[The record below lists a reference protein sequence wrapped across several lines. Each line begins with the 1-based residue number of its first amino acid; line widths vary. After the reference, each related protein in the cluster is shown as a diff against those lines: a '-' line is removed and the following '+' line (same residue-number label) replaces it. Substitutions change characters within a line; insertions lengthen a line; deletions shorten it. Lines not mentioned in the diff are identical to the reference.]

1 MPATEKIPSIKIYI
15 ISGGVGASGE
25 QLVNTVLAQF
35 PGQNVIIE
43 NKKHVQRTLQIQYI
57 LLQAQKEKAFLV
69 HTLVDKGLRSYL
81 IKEAKKRDIPEV
93 DMMGDLIEWLSV
105 HLNQQPLQEPG
116 RYRKLQREYFDR
128 IDAIHYAIAQDD
140 GKNPPGWPQ
149 ADIVLLGVSRSGK
162 TPLSMYLAV
171 LGWKVANIPLIP
183 QLPVPKSIFELDPRR
198 AIGLTIDPAQLHIYR
213 SHRLA
218 RMGIPYKSDYNNF
231 EKITEEINF
240 AMEIFQKGGFMVID
254 VTDKTIELSAD
265 EIIKHLSNYRLA

>member
-1 MPATEKIPSIKIYI
+1 MPTPDKHPIIKIYV

-35 PGQNVIIE
+35 PSQNVIVE
-43 NKKHVQRTLQIQYI
+43 NKRHVQTTLQIQYI

-69 HTLVDKGLRSYL
+69 HTMVDTRLRSYL
-81 IKEAKKRDIPEV
+81 INEAKKKDISTV
-93 DMMGDLIEWLSV
+93 DLMGDLIEWLSNN
-105 HLNQQPLQEPG
+105 LNQQPLQEPG

-128 IDAIHYAIAQDD
+128 MDAIHYSIAQDD
-140 GKNPPGWPQ
+140 GKNPAGWPQ

-183 QLPVPKSIFELDPRR
+183 QLPIPKSIFELDVRR
-198 AIGLTIDPAQLHIYR
+198 AIGLTINPAQLHIYR

-218 RMGIPYKSDYNNF
+218 RMGIHYKSDYNDY
-231 EKITEEINF
+231 EKITDEISF
-240 AMEIFQKGGFMVID
+240 ALQIFHRGGFKVID
-254 VTDKTIELSAD
+254 VTDKTIELCAD
-265 EIIKHLSNYRLA
+265 EIIKHLSTYNLA